1 MARAGLFREQ
11 VTFQRMA
18 TTTDDYGNVTAAL
31 WSNIV
36 SRNAELTER
45 TGFKNDEQG
54 APQDV
59 AIAQMKVRSD
69 MQIQVAEIRTEVKIQ
84 FREVFTRVKRLEAI
98 MIGASASIIAM
109 LVMVLTR
116 MP

>member
-1 MARAGLFREQ
+1 MDKRTVASAH
-11 VTFQRMA
+11 
-18 TTTDDYGNVTAAL
+18 
-31 WSNIV
+31 
-36 SRNAELTER
+36 ER
-45 TGFKNDEQG
+45 ID
-54 APQDV
+54 
-59 AIAQMKVRSD
+59 D
-69 MQIQVAEIRTEVKIQ
+69 MQVQVAEIRTEVKIQ

>member
-1 MARAGLFREQ
+1 MDKRTVASAH
-11 VTFQRMA
+11 
-18 TTTDDYGNVTAAL
+18 
-31 WSNIV
+31 
-36 SRNAELTER
+36 ER
-45 TGFKNDEQG
+45 ID
-54 APQDV
+54 A
-59 AIAQMKVRSD
+59 

-84 FREVFTRVKRLEAI
+84 FKEVFARVKRLEAI